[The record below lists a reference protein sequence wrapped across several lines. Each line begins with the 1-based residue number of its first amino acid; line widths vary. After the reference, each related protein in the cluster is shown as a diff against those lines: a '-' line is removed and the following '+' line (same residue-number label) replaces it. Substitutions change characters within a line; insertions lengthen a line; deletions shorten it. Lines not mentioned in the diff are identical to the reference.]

1 MDYSRNSS
9 AKAIWELCDG
19 KHNIVEINQ
28 EPGLLD
34 MSECQ

>member
-19 KHNIVEINQ
+19 KHNIVEISQ
-28 EPGLLD
+28 ELVC
-34 MSECQ
+34 SI